1 MNKCLSAV
9 IVAALSGTTVQA
21 QAPQAAP
28 RLVVSITI
36 DQLRNDYIE
45 HYSPLY
51 TQDGFKKLLQ
61 KGSVY
66 EAASYPFAPVDRAS
80 AIATIVTG
88 TTPYYLS
95 LIHI

>member
-1 MNKCLSAV
+1 M
-9 IVAALSGTTVQA
+9 IVATLTGTTIQA
-21 QAPQAAP
+21 QTLQAAP
-28 RLVVSITI
+28 RLVVNITI

-51 TQDGFKKLLQ
+51 SQDGFKKLLQ
-61 KGSVY
+61 RGSVY
-66 EAASYPFAPVDRAS
+66 EAASYPFTPVDRAS

-88 TTPYYLS
+88 TTPYYHNIISTQLS